1 MGLDGRGRFRRRDG
15 TVGADFVYGTEWSGT
30 ISSAGRDGKR

>member
-15 TVGADFVYGTEWSGT
+15 TVGADYL
-30 ISSAGRDGKR
+30 RDGMVRDDFLRGTGR